1 MGLSHCCLCT
11 TKTNLMKN
19 NRYGQAKVLTTQ
31 ELDLTIDNI
40 SSKLHR
46 TIASTLRNTG
56 ARVGEV
62 VQLKWQDLEEESILF
77 PKTITKRKLKS
88 REIFISNKFHNEL
101 MLWKQEWTLFKGRE
115 PLPEDYIFYGRF
127 DGSHITSRAFF
138 LALQKSLERA
148 EIVGATSHSFRR
160 SALTKLHKSG
170 LPLKIIQS
178 LSGHSSLNTLS
189 LYLQVSDED
198 IKRAISLLA

>member
-1 MGLSHCCLCT
+1 
-11 TKTNLMKN
+11 MKI
-19 NRYGQAKVLTTQ
+19 NRYGQAKVLDSQ
-31 ELDLTIDNI
+31 ELDLVINYLP
-40 SSKLHR
+40 SKFHQVL
-46 TIASTLRNTG
+46 ALTLRNTG
-56 ARVGEV
+56 ARISEV
-62 VQLKWQDLEEESILF
+62 IQLTWRDVEKESILF
-77 PKTITKRKLKS
+77 PKTIVNRKLKS
-88 REIFISNKFHNEL
+88 REIFISESFYKCL
-101 MLWKQEWTLFKGRE
+101 MDWKQEWTLYKGRE

-127 DGSHITSRAFF
+127 EGSHITSRAFF

-198 IKRAISLLA
+198 KKRAISLLA

>member
-1 MGLSHCCLCT
+1 
-11 TKTNLMKN
+11 MKI
-19 NRYGQAKVLTTQ
+19 NRYGQAKVLDSQ
-31 ELDLTIDNI
+31 ELDLVINYLP
-40 SSKLHR
+40 SKFHQVL
-46 TIASTLRNTG
+46 ALTLRNTG
-56 ARVGEV
+56 ARISEV
-62 VQLKWQDLEEESILF
+62 IQLTWRDVEKESILF
-77 PKTITKRKLKS
+77 PKTIVKRKLKS
-88 REIFISNKFHNEL
+88 REIFISESFYKCL
-101 MLWKQEWTLFKGRE
+101 MDWKQDWTLFKGRE

-198 IKRAISLLA
+198 KKRAISLLA

>member
-127 DGSHITSRAFF
+127 NGTHITSRAFF

-198 IKRAISLLA
+198 KKRAISLLA

>member
-1 MGLSHCCLCT
+1 
-11 TKTNLMKN
+11 MKI
-19 NRYGQAKVLTTQ
+19 NRYGQAKVLDSQ
-31 ELDLTIDNI
+31 ELDLVINYLP
-40 SSKLHR
+40 SKFHQVL
-46 TIASTLRNTG
+46 ALTLRNTG
-56 ARVGEV
+56 ARISEV
-62 VQLKWQDLEEESILF
+62 IQLTWRDVEKESILF
-77 PKTITKRKLKS
+77 PKTIVNRKLTS
-88 REIFISNKFHNEL
+88 RESFISESCYKCL
-101 MLWKQEWTLFKGRE
+101 MDWKQEWTLFKGRE

-198 IKRAISLLA
+198 KKRAISLLA

>member
-1 MGLSHCCLCT
+1 
-11 TKTNLMKN
+11 MKI
-19 NRYGQAKVLTTQ
+19 NRYGQAKVLDSQ
-31 ELDLTIDNI
+31 ELDLVINYLP
-40 SSKLHR
+40 SKFHQVL
-46 TIASTLRNTG
+46 ALTLRNTG
-56 ARVGEV
+56 ARISEV
-62 VQLKWQDLEEESILF
+62 IQLTWRDVEKESILF
-77 PKTITKRKLKS
+77 PKTIVIRKLKS
-88 REIFISNKFHNEL
+88 REIFISESFYKCL
-101 MLWKQEWTLFKGRE
+101 MDWKQEWTLFKGRE

-198 IKRAISLLA
+198 KKRAISLLA

>member
-1 MGLSHCCLCT
+1 
-11 TKTNLMKN
+11 MKI
-19 NRYGQAKVLTTQ
+19 NRYGQAKVLDSQ
-31 ELDLTIDNI
+31 ELDLVINYLP
-40 SSKLHR
+40 SKFHQVL
-46 TIASTLRNTG
+46 ALTLRNTG
-56 ARVGEV
+56 ARISEV
-62 VQLKWQDLEEESILF
+62 IQLTWRDVEKESILF
-77 PKTITKRKLKS
+77 PKTIVKRKLKS
-88 REIFISNKFHNEL
+88 REIFISESFYKCL
-101 MLWKQEWTLFKGRE
+101 MDWKQEWTLFKRRE

-198 IKRAISLLA
+198 KKRAISLLA

>member
-1 MGLSHCCLCT
+1 
-11 TKTNLMKN
+11 MKK
-19 NRYGQAKVLTTQ
+19 NRYGQAKVLDSQ
-31 ELDLTIDNI
+31 ELDLVINYLP
-40 SSKLHR
+40 SKFHQVL
-46 TIASTLRNTG
+46 ALTLRNTG
-56 ARVGEV
+56 ARISEV
-62 VQLKWQDLEEESILF
+62 IQLTWRDVEKESILF
-77 PKTITKRKLKS
+77 PKTIVKRKLKS
-88 REIFISNKFHNEL
+88 REIFISESFYKCL
-101 MLWKQEWTLFKGRE
+101 MDWKQEWTLFKGRE

-127 DGSHITSRAFF
+127 EGSHITSRAFF

-198 IKRAISLLA
+198 KKRAISLLA

>member
-1 MGLSHCCLCT
+1 
-11 TKTNLMKN
+11 MKI
-19 NRYGQAKVLTTQ
+19 NRYGQAKVLDSQ
-31 ELDLTIDNI
+31 ELDLVINYLP
-40 SSKLHR
+40 SKFHQVL
-46 TIASTLRNTG
+46 ALTLRNTG
-56 ARVGEV
+56 ARISEV
-62 VQLKWQDLEEESILF
+62 IQLTWRDVEKESILF
-77 PKTITKRKLKS
+77 PKTIVKRKLKS
-88 REIFISNKFHNEL
+88 REIFISESFYKCL
-101 MLWKQEWTLFKGRE
+101 MDWKQEWTLFKGRE

-138 LALQKSLERA
+138 LALEKSLERA

-198 IKRAISLLA
+198 KKRAISLLA